1 MKMHLRGE
9 EAAVCGERR
18 SADIMP
24 RCLIFKEG
32 KPAARRNGR
41 LEMEKLLPPLS

>member
-1 MKMHLRGE
+1 MHLREGE
-9 EAAVCGERR
+9 TGVRRERR

-32 KPAARRNGR
+32 KPAARWNGR